1 MNIRCENTL
10 VKWKK
15 SEIYIKSLNLI
26 FVAFQ
31 SELRQYI
38 VYITFS
44 DKQKAFKTVDIC
56 EQ

>member
-1 MNIRCENTL
+1 M
-10 VKWKK
+10 WKYSCK
-15 SEIYIKSLNLI
+15 EEKVLNLYQITGQVNLI

-31 SELRQYI
+31 SELRHYI

>member
-1 MNIRCENTL
+1 M
-10 VKWKK
+10 
-15 SEIYIKSLNLI
+15 NLI

-44 DKQKAFKTVDIC
+44 DKQAFKTVDIC
-56 EQ
+56 KQ